1 MSMDVR
7 RIKAEI
13 DRPSHDDDYCRVVG
27 DIHLPCPLCIH
38 CGFNAS
44 QMPSPQPTASPLPT
58 AVPVP
63 LPTAVPQPVPTAMP
77 SPLPSVSCASD
88 ESVYRLLL
96 YDTGGD
102 GWQGATFSIYSS
114 SSVTDSLE
122 GSVLVSGT
130 LATGYESSEWICLSD
145 GCYEIVVS
153 SGTEPT
159 EIGFK
164 FVDEVGVGGNHAN

>member
-1 MSMDVR
+1 
-7 RIKAEI
+7 
-13 DRPSHDDDYCRVVG
+13 
-27 DIHLPCPLCIH
+27 
-38 CGFNAS
+38 
-44 QMPSPQPTASPLPT
+44 
-58 AVPVP
+58 
-63 LPTAVPQPVPTAMP
+63 MP

-114 SSVTDSLE
+114 SSVADSLE